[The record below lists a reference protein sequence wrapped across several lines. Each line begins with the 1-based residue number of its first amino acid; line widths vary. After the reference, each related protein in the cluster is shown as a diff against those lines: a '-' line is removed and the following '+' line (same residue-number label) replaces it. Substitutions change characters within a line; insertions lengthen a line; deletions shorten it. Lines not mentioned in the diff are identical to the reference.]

1 MAARQGAGQITAALL
16 GRGTEMPNYMPWREI
31 RYLPT
36 GGVLPQRAALFA
48 VHTLTPKLSEMVA

>member
-1 MAARQGAGQITAALL
+1 
-16 GRGTEMPNYMPWREI
+16 MPNYMPWREI

-48 VHTLTPKLSEMVA
+48 VHTLTPKLLAIVV